1 MLISDYVSDWAA
13 SVFGPMAACPWD
25 ATARAVE
32 LVGDA
37 LRSLGEDYAIDG
49 GIAVHRTATLEPG
62 AIIKPP
68 ALVGPACFVA
78 ASAYLRGGV
87 FLADG
92 CTVGPG
98 VEIKS
103 SFLFGG
109 SACAHFNFVGDTIIG
124 RTVNLEAGA
133 VLANYRNEA
142 PGRTIAVCVGDS
154 LIDTGTAKFG
164 ALIGDDVR
172 IGANAVLAPGT
183 IIQRGARIGRLQ
195 LVDRVAEM
203 APHLLR

>member
-1 MLISDYVSDWAA
+1 MLISDYISDWAA
-13 SVFGPMAACPWD
+13 SVFGPMAAFPWD

-32 LVGDA
+32 LVGGA
-37 LRSLGEDYAIDG
+37 LRPLGEDYAIDG
-49 GIAVHRTATLEPG
+49 GIAVHRTATIEPG

-103 SFLFGG
+103 SFLFGR

-124 RTVNLEAGA
+124 RIVNLEAGA
-133 VLANYRNEA
+133 VIANHRNEA
-142 PGRTIAVCVGDS
+142 PGRTIMVRSGDR
-154 LIDTGTAKFG
+154 LIDTGVAKFG
-164 ALIGDDVR
+164 ALIGDEARV
-172 IGANAVLAPGT
+172 GANAVLAPGS
-183 IIQRGARIGRLQ
+183 IVGRGACIGRLQ
-195 LVDRVAEM
+195 LVDQAAEIT
-203 APHLLR
+203 PHLLR